1 VNVGTTRIWH
11 RGAYPETIRQTD
23 PETMSSRG
31 DVEFEPT
38 IAGYVVT
45 CLKAFNIL
53 CQILSKPYHEFQ
65 DQIQL
70 EDVKDELGRFRI
82 WSGNIGAHRKGC
94 SSLDYRLRDAS
105 HISRRVI
112 GLLQDLNQTLQD
124 GELHLSQTCSP
135 T

>member
-1 VNVGTTRIWH
+1 MLGRRVYSIERHTKRLV
-11 RGAYPETIRQTD
+11 RQTD

-31 DVEFEPT
+31 DVELEPT
-38 IAGYVVT
+38 IASNVVT
-45 CLKAFNIL
+45 CLNAFNTL
-53 CQILSKPYHEFQ
+53 CHILSKSDHKSQ

-70 EDVKDELGRFRI
+70 ADVKDELGRFRI
-82 WSGNIGAHRKGC
+82 WSGNIGAHRKGR

-112 GLLQDLNQTLQD
+112 GLLQDLNQTLRD
-124 GELHLSQTCSP
+124 GKLHLSQTCSP